1 VPTRPPPA
9 VGAAA
14 ELQRLGAKKVFL
26 VGGSFGGSAVLAAA
40 PEVDPRPAGVISLSG
55 EPQLLGAMQAAPK
68 IEARLVVYP
77 EDWHGCDLLYHG
89 PYKARV
95 NALVFNFLR
104 GPLAVGCDCD
114 RGRGKP

>member
-26 VGGSFGGSAVLAAA
+26 VGGSFGGAAVLAAA
-40 PEVDPRPAGVISLSG
+40 PEVDPRPAGLISLSG

-68 IEARLVVYP
+68 IEAPLLDLIARNDGYSSVTDNQRLVCAAGSTNKRLVVYP
-77 EDWHGCDLLYHG
+77 EDWHGWD
-89 PYKARV
+89 
-95 NALVFNFLR
+95 
-104 GPLAVGCDCD
+104 
-114 RGRGKP
+114 